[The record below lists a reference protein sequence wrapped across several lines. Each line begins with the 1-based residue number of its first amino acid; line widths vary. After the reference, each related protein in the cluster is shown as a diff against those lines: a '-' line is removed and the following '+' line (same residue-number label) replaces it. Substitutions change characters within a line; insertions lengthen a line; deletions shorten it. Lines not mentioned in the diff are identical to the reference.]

1 MKGISMVKSV
11 AKTVMWAGR
20 ATVFLVGLAVILA
33 LVLGAASTALG
44 ADGKPFL
51 LGDSNVATKVS
62 TLVKRGAG
70 PALELRV
77 GSGAPLKVNSSQ
89 KVARLNAD
97 QVDGMSANGVVR
109 VASASADQALVGG
122 SGDVLSTSIVAP
134 SRGFLIMNAST
145 DVAASGDDL
154 VVCSLEVDGEDIAS
168 TDRVVGTLDI
178 ERPSLEEICSTN
190 GTVPVKAGRHTVD
203 FEAIMGSG
211 TRLEGSNLDVLF
223 VPFDGAGR
231 QP

>member
-1 MKGISMVKSV
+1 MVKGI
-11 AKTVMWAGR
+11 AKKVMWVGR

-33 LVLGAASTALG
+33 LVLGVASTALG

-51 LGDSNVATKVS
+51 LGNSNAATKVS
-62 TLVKRGAG
+62 TLVKSGAG

-89 KVARLNAD
+89 KVAKLNAD
-97 QVDGMSANGVVR
+97 QVDGMSANGMVR
-109 VASASADQALVGG
+109 VASASADQALVGEN
-122 SGDVLSTSIVAP
+122 GDVLSTSIVAP
-134 SRGFLIMNAST
+134 SRGFLVMNAST

-154 VVCSLEVDGEDIAS
+154 VVCSLEIDSEDIAS
-168 TDRVVGTLDI
+168 TDRVVGTSDI
-178 ERPSLEEICSTN
+178 DRTSEEEICSTN
-190 GTVPVKAGRHTVD
+190 GTVPVNAGRHTVD
-203 FEAIMGSG
+203 FEAIKGSG

>member
-1 MKGISMVKSV
+1 MVKSV
-11 AKTVMWAGR
+11 AKKVMLVGR

-33 LVLGAASTALG
+33 LVLGMASTALG

-51 LGDSNVATKVS
+51 LGDSHVATKVS

-77 GSGAPLKVNSSQ
+77 GSGAPLKVNSSR
-89 KVARLNAD
+89 KVANLNAD
-97 QVDGMSANGVVR
+97 QLDGMSANGVIR
-109 VASASADQALVGG
+109 VASASADEALVGE
-122 SGDVLSTSIVAP
+122 SGDALSTSIVAP
-134 SRGFLIMNAST
+134 SRGFLVMNAST
-145 DVAASGDDL
+145 DVTASGDDL
-154 VVCSLEVDGEDIAS
+154 VVCSLEIDGEDIAS

-190 GTVPVKAGRHTVD
+190 GTVPVNAGRHTVD

-211 TRLEGSNLDVLF
+211 TTLE
-223 VPFDGAGR
+223 
-231 QP
+231 